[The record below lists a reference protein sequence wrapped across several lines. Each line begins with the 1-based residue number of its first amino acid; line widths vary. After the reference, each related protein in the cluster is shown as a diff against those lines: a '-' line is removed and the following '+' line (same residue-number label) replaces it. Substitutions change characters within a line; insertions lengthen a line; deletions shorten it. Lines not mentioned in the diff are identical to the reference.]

1 MNQFVFASYRHTFKN
16 NDGYQFGDEYIVNG
30 GFNLVTLPW
39 LVFTA
44 QVNYRYMTHDSLS
57 ASIGSGPILDRGIP
71 NTGSSWFGAAPGVLF
86 NIGDTWQAYFYAQ
99 VPLYRDANNN
109 LAQATSYTFGVTKYF
124 QLFTPGLEE
133 SGAIRAVYFH
143 LSTRGVMIQNI
154 RSRRRRPVPGRDRPA
169 LCAGLLLGLLPMT
182 PVAFAETALP
192 WELGPKITT
201 EHKVKSLVGPS
212 MQIDEAGSL
221 SLAWME
227 ENKEVRSVLYARST
241 EPGGPMGAPVRIN
254 RAEDIPYWRQEA
266 PALVVQGD
274 DVFVT
279 WGLAHPKATP
289 EQPFATELRLSRS
302 NDGGRTFQPSILVN
316 DDPGVIQHTFDALH
330 RDAEGRFHFS
340 WIDGREGKKD
350 PGTYV
355 ARSLDQ
361 GKTVTSN
368 RKVDEGT
375 CVCCRT
381 AITSG
386 PDGTVYVAWRKILRG
401 TCGRPS
407 SLVPPTTAKHSS
419 HRSLSAMINGSFR
432 PARIG
437 RPPWASTGMDGCM
450 WSGIRKGPTK
460 FPPSIWPF
468 QMTGAGRFPRSG
480 S

>member
-1 MNQFVFASYRHTFKN
+1 
-16 NDGYQFGDEYIVNG
+16 
-30 GFNLVTLPW
+30 
-39 LVFTA
+39 
-44 QVNYRYMTHDSLS
+44 
-57 ASIGSGPILDRGIP
+57 
-71 NTGSSWFGAAPGVLF
+71 
-86 NIGDTWQAYFYAQ
+86 
-99 VPLYRDANNN
+99 
-109 LAQATSYTFGVTKYF
+109 
-124 QLFTPGLEE
+124 
-133 SGAIRAVYFH
+133 
-143 LSTRGVMIQNI
+143 MIQNI

-386 PDGTVYVAWRKILRG
+386 PDGTVYVAWRKIFEGNVRETVVARSTDHG
-401 TCGRPS
+401 ETFEPS
-407 SLVPPTTAKHSS
+407 VIVGHDQWVFPACPH
-419 HRSLSAMINGSFR
+419 R
-432 PARIG
+432 PASMGVDRHG
-437 RPPWASTGMDGCM
+437 RLYVVWYTEGTDEIPAVYLAFSDDRGRTFSAKRQLNVSKNTFPDHPQIAVDQEGRVVVIWEEQGPVKRDVVMSASTDRGATFTTPQKLNDRKSQTPVVAVNRHGLFAMAWMEHGMPGHKIVM
-450 WSGIRKGPTK
+450 QTLRM
-460 FPPSIWPF
+460 PP
-468 QMTGAGRFPRSG
+468 MTAAADEGR
-480 S
+480 